1 MVADLFTF
9 VILMQSNYL
18 WVIEACDNQM
28 INSKYLQS
36 IQRISEKTW
45 LGLFNHEDL
54 GFNSLHPSK
63 CWML

>member
-9 VILMQSNYL
+9 VILVQSNYL

-36 IQRISEKTW
+36 VQRISKKTW
-45 LGLFNHEDL
+45 LGLNRQL
-54 GFNSLHPSK
+54 SR
-63 CWML
+63 